1 VNRVEDPAPAWLDNV
16 KTLLELSIWLDS
28 PVVAL
33 NTPDHAREILET
45 TTWLDNSGVDEV
57 PPI

>member
-16 KTLLELSIWLDS
+16 KTLLELSIWLGS

-45 TTWLDNSGVDEV
+45 PTWLDKSAVDEA
-57 PPI
+57 PPT